1 METILIT
8 VSVLSTLG
16 VVAIVLSIV
25 NVLRKLKGKVGVYT
39 VKEIEKS
46 LKDKA
51 DTLTMNAVES
61 SLRVKIE
68 NNYRLIDRSVEDI
81 HNTYERK
88 MENLE
93 HHISK
98 VDKRIDSRSD
108 KLVDHMCREFNVVHE
123 KLDNKLEVTKDSNKK
138 LLND

>member
-16 VVAIVLSIV
+16 VVAIVLSIT
-25 NVLRKLKGKVGVYT
+25 NVLNKLKGKVDVG
-39 VKEIEKS
+39 
-46 LKDKA
+46 
-51 DTLTMNAVES
+51 TMNDIERGVRED
-61 SLRVKIE
+61 IE
-68 NNYRLIDRSVEDI
+68 NNYRLIDRNTEDI
-81 HNTYERK
+81 HNTYSRRLDE
-88 MENLE
+88 LE
-93 HHISK
+93 GLISK

-123 KLDNKLEVTKDSNKK
+123 KLDNKSEVTKDSNKK